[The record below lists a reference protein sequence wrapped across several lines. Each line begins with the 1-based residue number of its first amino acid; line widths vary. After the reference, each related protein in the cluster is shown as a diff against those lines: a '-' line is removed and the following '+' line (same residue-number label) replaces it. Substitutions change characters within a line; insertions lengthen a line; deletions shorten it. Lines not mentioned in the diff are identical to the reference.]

1 MFKSII
7 LDHGAT
13 AQAIL
18 AFAITSSVFGLII
31 LRTWRMKKEDS
42 LHLANLPLDDD
53 SESPHTH

>member
-7 LDHGAT
+7 LDHGAA

-18 AFAITSSVFGLII
+18 AFFITASVFGLII

-53 SESPHTH
+53 SKKQHTH

>member
-7 LDHGAT
+7 LDHGAA

-53 SESPHTH
+53 SEKQHTH